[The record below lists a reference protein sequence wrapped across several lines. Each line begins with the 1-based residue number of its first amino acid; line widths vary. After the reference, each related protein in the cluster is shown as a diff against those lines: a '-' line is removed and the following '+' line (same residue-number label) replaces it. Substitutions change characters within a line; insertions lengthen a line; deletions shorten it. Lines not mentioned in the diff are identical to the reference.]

1 MHAFSPAAARA
12 TAQSAGTAGDDRVAA
27 AERAAAMPFPTP
39 AEEIWRYSRIG
50 ELDLE
55 RFRPGVAT
63 TTVEGGDGLVS
74 VGAATDGST
83 VVVDG
88 PAPDV
93 FAELNVAFAAP
104 VVVRVPP
111 GTVVDGVI
119 VVTHDV
125 AGDGTAV
132 FPRLVLDVGDD
143 SEVTVVER
151 FRSAAGDVV
160 FVAPVVQVHAAP
172 AA

>member
-74 VGAATDGST
+74 VGAATDGSRSEEHT
-83 VVVDG
+83 S
-88 PAPDV
+88 
-93 FAELNVAFAAP
+93 ELQSHSDLVC
-104 VVVRVPP
+104 
-111 GTVVDGVI
+111 
-119 VVTHDV
+119 
-125 AGDGTAV
+125 
-132 FPRLVLDVGDD
+132 RLLL
-143 SEVTVVER
+143 E
-151 FRSAAGDVV
+151 
-160 FVAPVVQVHAAP
+160 
-172 AA
+172 